1 MRTLEDLT
9 TLHDLDPGYR
19 CEDGIVVES
28 EDTKPTRRRYTGIAR
43 SYNQTKIE
51 RAAEE
56 AAWAARSGPVYT
68 IREGKNKA

>member
-1 MRTLEDLT
+1 MTLEDMS

-19 CEDGIVVES
+19 CEDGIVVEA
-28 EDTKPTRRRYTGIAR
+28 EDLKPTRRRYTGINR

-56 AAWAARSGPVYT
+56 AAWAARSGPV
-68 IREGKNKA
+68 IIKRKARTT